1 MFFSYEMILTDGY
14 YDVSTS
20 KPVGW
25 YYLALVFH
33 GPSGG
38 ITVYHD
44 GVQVGEEP
52 NKITW
57 SAPYVPGTTVVDP
70 RAPGMRA
77 HLLNSFIFIQF
88 LAKLL

>member
-14 YDVSTS
+14 YDVSTG

-52 NKITW
+52 DKATW
-57 SAPYVPGTTVVDP
+57 FAPYVPGTTVADREGGGGGRDARP
-70 RAPGMRA
+70 LP
-77 HLLNSFIFIQF
+77 NSFI
-88 LAKLL
+88 

>member
-1 MFFSYEMILTDGY
+1 MILTDGY
-14 YDVSTS
+14 YDVSTG

-52 NKITW
+52 DKTTW
-57 SAPYVPGTTVVDP
+57 FAPYVPGTTVAYLG
-70 RAPGMRA
+70 APGTCA
-77 HLLNSFIFIQF
+77 HPKIHFFWHNFC
-88 LAKLL
+88 

>member
-25 YYLALVFH
+25 YNLALVFH

-44 GVQVGEEP
+44 GVQVGAEP
-52 NKITW
+52 NKVTW
-57 SAPYVPGTTVVDP
+57 SAPYIPGTIVADP
-70 RAPGMRA
+70 GGQGCPPP
-77 HLLNSFIFIQF
+77 NSSIFIHF
-88 LAKLL
+88 FDKIFAK